1 MSYSMKGFMQSE
13 SIKLA
18 GQSGLAIA
26 ASIEGARNGMPVIL
40 AHGGGQTRRA
50 WKRISTLLASHG
62 FRAIA
67 LDLRGH
73 GDSEWATDG
82 AYDIA
87 DFAGDLIAIAASL
100 ERKPALIGA
109 SLGGLAGILAEGQ
122 LSPGSFASL
131 TLVDITPQMEA
142 SGVARVVGFM
152 AAHARDGFASP
163 DEAARV
169 ISDYLPHRPNR
180 KASAGLAHY
189 LRKKPDG
196 RYYWH
201 WDPAFIDGIM
211 RRQNQNGEVIDHGRR
226 ELSDAAMKLSLPV
239 HLVRGGS
246 SDLVSPEAVVHFRS
260 LVPHAAYS
268 DIADA
273 THMVVGDQNDVFGTA
288 IADFLI
294 RTHAKSD
301 AR

>member
-1 MSYSMKGFMQSE
+1 MGNDSVR
-13 SIKLA
+13 LA
-18 GQSGLAIA
+18 GHCGHAIA
-26 ASIEGARNGMPVIL
+26 ASVEGARDGMPVIL

-50 WKRISTLLASHG
+50 WKRISTLLAGHG

-67 LDLRGH
+67 IDLRGH
-73 GDSEWATDG
+73 GDSEWANDG

-87 DFAGDLIAIAASL
+87 DFASDLVAISARLDS
-100 ERKPALIGA
+100 RPAVIGA
-109 SLGGLAGILAEGQ
+109 SLGGLAGIVAEGQ
-122 LSPGSFASL
+122 LAPGSFASL

-142 SGVARVVGFM
+142 TGVARVVGFM
-152 AAHARDGFASP
+152 AAHAREGFASP

-169 ISDYLPHRPNR
+169 ISEYLPHRPSR
-180 KASAGLAHY
+180 KATAGLAHY
-189 LRKKPDG
+189 LREKPDG

-201 WDPAFIDGIM
+201 WDPAFIDGVM
-211 RRQNQNGEVIDHGRR
+211 RRHAQNGELDDHGRS
-226 ELSDAAMKLSLPV
+226 ELSSAATKLSLPV

-246 SDLVSPEAVVHFRS
+246 SDLVSPEAVAHFRN

-273 THMVVGDQNDVFGTA
+273 THMVVGDQNDVFGSA

-294 RTHAKSD
+294 RTHQKNA

>member
-1 MSYSMKGFMQSE
+1 MQSE
-13 SIKLA
+13 SIKLV

-26 ASIEGARNGMPVIL
+26 ASIEGAKDGMPVIL
-40 AHGGGQTRRA
+40 AHGGGQTKRA
-50 WKRISTLLASHG
+50 WIRISSLLASHG

-73 GDSEWATDG
+73 GDSDWAKDG

-87 DFAGDLIAIAASL
+87 DFAGDLVAISARQ

-109 SLGGLAGILAEGQ
+109 SLGGLAGILAEGN

-152 AAHARDGFASP
+152 AAHAHDGFASP

-169 ISDYLPHRPNR
+169 ISEYLPHRPSR
-180 KASAGLAHY
+180 KASTGLAHY

-201 WDPAFIDGIM
+201 WDPAFIDGVM
-211 RRQNQNGEVIDHGRR
+211 RRHSQEGQAIDQGRS
-226 ELSDAAMKLSLPV
+226 ELSNAAMSLSLPV

-246 SDLVSPEAVVHFRS
+246 SDLVSLEAVEHFRN

-294 RTHAKSD
+294 RTHAKSN

>member
-1 MSYSMKGFMQSE
+1 MSSTLTLSGH
-13 SIKLA
+13 A
-18 GQSGLAIA
+18 GQMIA
-26 ASIEGARNGMPVIL
+26 ADADGPETGLPVIL

-50 WKRISTLLASHG
+50 WKKISTLLADHG

-67 LDLRGH
+67 IDLRGH
-73 GDSEWATDG
+73 GDSDWASDG
-82 AYDIA
+82 AYE
-87 DFAGDLIAIAASL
+87 FAHFASDLVAISAKL
-100 ERKPALIGA
+100 DRKPALIGA
-109 SLGGLAGILAEGQ
+109 SLGGLAGIVAEGQ

-142 SGVARVVGFM
+142 TGVARVVGFM
-152 AAHARDGFASP
+152 AAHAREGFASP

-169 ISDYLPHRPNR
+169 ISEYLPHRPRR

-189 LRKKPDG
+189 LRQKPDG

-201 WDPAFIDGIM
+201 WDPAFIDGVM
-211 RRQNQNGEVIDHGRR
+211 RRHPQNGDLGDHGLS

-246 SDLVSPEAVVHFRS
+246 SDLVSPEAVAHFRK

-273 THMVVGDQNDVFGTA
+273 THMVVGDQNDVFGAA

-294 RTHAKSD
+294 RTHAASG

>member
-1 MSYSMKGFMQSE
+1 MSLFL
-13 SIKLA
+13 KLSGHG
-18 GQSGLAIA
+18 GQPIA
-26 ASIEGARNGMPVIL
+26 ADANGPKSGMPVIL

-50 WKRISTLLASHG
+50 WRKITTLLAGHG

-67 LDLRGH
+67 IDLRGH
-73 GDSEWATDG
+73 GDSDWASDG

-87 DFAGDLIAIAASL
+87 DFAADLVAIAAKL
-100 ERKPALIGA
+100 DHKPALIGA
-109 SLGGLAGILAEGQ
+109 SLGGLAGIVAEGQ

-142 SGVARVVGFM
+142 TGVARVVGFM
-152 AAHARDGFASP
+152 AAYAREGFESP

-169 ISDYLPHRPNR
+169 ISEYLPHRPVR
-180 KASAGLAHY
+180 KASTGLAHY
-189 LRKKPDG
+189 LRQKPDG

-211 RRQNQNGEVIDHGRR
+211 RRHEQNGELAEHGRS
-226 ELSDAAMKLSLPV
+226 ELSKAAMNLSLPV

-246 SDLVSPEAVVHFRS
+246 SDLVSLEAVAHFRN
-260 LVPHAAYS
+260 LVPHAAYT
-268 DIADA
+268 DIAGA
-273 THMVVGDQNDVFGTA
+273 THMVVGDQNDVFGAA

-294 RTHAKSD
+294 RTHANHP
-301 AR
+301 AG

>member
-1 MSYSMKGFMQSE
+1 MEGD
-13 SIKLA
+13 SIKLQ
-18 GQSGLAIA
+18 GQTGHAIA
-26 ASIEGARNGMPVIL
+26 ATIEGAGDGMPVIL

-62 FRAIA
+62 FRTIAI
-67 LDLRGH
+67 DLRGH
-73 GDSEWATDG
+73 GDSDWASDG

-87 DFAGDLIAIAASL
+87 DFASDLVAIAARL
-100 ERKPALIGA
+100 DRKPALIGA
-109 SLGGLAGILAEGQ
+109 SLGGLAGIVAEGQ

-142 SGVARVVGFM
+142 TGVARVVGFM
-152 AAHARDGFASP
+152 AAHAREGFASA
-163 DEAARV
+163 DEAARI
-169 ISDYLPHRPNR
+169 ISEYLPHRPSR

-189 LRKKPDG
+189 LRQKPDG

-201 WDPAFIDGIM
+201 WDPAFIDGVM
-211 RRQNQNGEVIDHGRR
+211 RRRAQNGDLGDHGRS
-226 ELSDAAMKLSLPV
+226 ELSNAAMNLALPV

-246 SDLVSPEAVVHFRS
+246 SDLVSPEAVAHFRK

-273 THMVVGDQNDVFGTA
+273 THMVVGDQNDVFGAA

-294 RTHAKSD
+294 RTHAASD

>member
-1 MSYSMKGFMQSE
+1 MKSDL
-13 SIKLA
+13 IKLE
-18 GQSGLAIA
+18 GQSGHAIVA
-26 ASIEGARNGMPVIL
+26 TIEGATNGMPVVL

-50 WKRISTLLASHG
+50 WKKISTLLANRG

-67 LDLRGH
+67 IDLRGH
-73 GDSEWATDG
+73 GDSDWASDG
-82 AYDIA
+82 AYDIV
-87 DFAGDLIAIAASL
+87 DFASDLVAISVGL
-100 ERKPALIGA
+100 DRKPALIGA
-109 SLGGLAGILAEGQ
+109 SLGGLAGIVAEGQ

-142 SGVARVVGFM
+142 TGVARVVGFM
-152 AAHARDGFASP
+152 AAHAREGFASP

-169 ISDYLPHRPNR
+169 ISEYLTHRPNR

-189 LRKKPDG
+189 LREKPDG

-211 RRQNQNGEVIDHGRR
+211 RRQAQNGDLGDHGRS
-226 ELSDAAMKLSLPV
+226 ELSEAATKLTLPV

-246 SDLVSPEAVVHFRS
+246 SDLVSPEAAEHFKQ

-273 THMVVGDQNDVFGTA
+273 THMVVGDQNDVFGAA
-288 IADFLI
+288 IVDFLTL
-294 RTHAKSD
+294 THAVSD
-301 AR
+301 AG